1 MALIGKIRKSMW
13 LIVILIALGVG
24 GFILQDMMSGQQS
37 LFGGAQTSIGKVN
50 GETIDWNDFA
60 TTDNI
65 IESVLF
71 QNQSREVYSRRQ
83 VLWDYFVE
91 EILLKKE
98 AERLGLGVSRTELL
112 DLEFGVNPSPII
124 RQRFVDPNTGQIN
137 RQRLTEFKTAIEG
150 NQLTDPMIRAYW
162 AHQEKEIIKDRLES
176 KLVGMIAQAIY
187 TPTWMAE
194 MGHREQN
201 ERVDFAYVR
210 VPFDE
215 LDNSEVT
222 LEDKDYEAYL
232 KENAERFRQKEET
245 RLVKYLTL
253 EVFPTAGDS
262 LKIREQVD
270 TLIPQFQETTEDS
283 IFVTRYFGAYDPAY
297 FKKADL
303 SPVIADTVFQLPLGT
318 VYGPYI
324 DGGAYQAVKVLDR
337 KVVPDSVRSRHIL
350 IPATDAATLA
360 AAQSRV
366 DSLKGLIEAGTNS
379 FDTLALAFGTDA
391 SRTKGGDLDWAAPG
405 TMVKPFNDLIFY
417 EAEPGKLYKV
427 LTQFGVHLVEVTDR
441 KFINNEQGVK
451 LAYLRQA
458 IVPSQQTQDS
468 IYERALNIASNNRT
482 LEKLEQTVKGNQNL
496 SLETSPL
503 LKRNDY
509 AIGTAL
515 EPGQTS
521 RDIIRWAFEAKKGNV
536 SPDVF
541 IYQDQVE
548 LYNRMYVIAALSA
561 TQKAGI
567 PSLEN
572 IKADI
577 EQQVINKKKGELL
590 VAKMK
595 GKGLDALA
603 TEYTTTIDTAQNIGL
618 GTPMVPDV
626 GSEPKVIAEAL
637 KLTQG
642 QSSPPIVGNTG
653 VYVLNIIAK
662 TESVPAADL
671 TPVRNSMAAA
681 VRNQI
686 PPRLME
692 TMKKNAK
699 IKDNRFT
706 FY

>member
-37 LFGGAQTSIGKVN
+37 LFGGAQTSVGKVN
-50 GETIDWNDFA
+50 GEAIEWNHFA
-60 TTDNI
+60 TTDNM

-83 VLWDYFVE
+83 ALWDYFVE
-91 EILLKKE
+91 EALLKKE
-98 AERLGLGVSRTELL
+98 ASKLGLGVSKTELL

-124 RQRFVDPNTGQIN
+124 RQRFMDPNTGQVN

-150 NQLTDPMIRAYW
+150 NQLTDPMMRAYW
-162 AHQEKEIIKDRLES
+162 AHQENEIIKDRLES
-176 KLVGMIAQAIY
+176 KLVGMVAQAIY

-194 MGHREQN
+194 MGYQEQN

-245 RLVKYLTL
+245 RRIKYVVLD
-253 EVFPTAGDS
+253 VFPTAADS
-262 LKIREQVD
+262 AQVRQQID
-270 TLIPQFQETTEDS
+270 TLISEFQATTEDS
-283 IFVTRYFGAYDPAY
+283 AFVARYFGVYDPAY

-303 SPVIADTVFQLPLGT
+303 SPFIADTVFQLPVGT

-324 DGGAYQAVKVLDR
+324 DGGSYQAVKVLDR

-350 IPATDAATLA
+350 LPATDAITLA
-360 AAQSRV
+360 NAQSRV
-366 DSLKGLIEAGTNS
+366 DSLKALIEAGTHS
-379 FDTLALAFGTDA
+379 FDSLALAYGTDA

-417 EAEPGKLYKV
+417 EAEPGKLYSV

-441 KFINNEQGVK
+441 KFINNDAGVR
-451 LAYLRQA
+451 LAYLSQS

-468 IYERALNIASNNRT
+468 IYDQALAIASNNRI
-482 LEKLEQTVKGNQNL
+482 LEKLQEAIKDNQDL
-496 SLETSPL
+496 SIETSPL

-509 AIGTAL
+509 VIGTTL

-521 RDIIRWAFEAKKGNV
+521 RDIIRWAFEAKKGVV
-536 SPDVF
+536 SPDVY

-548 LYNRMYVIAALSA
+548 LYNRMYVVAALGA
-561 TQKAGI
+561 IQKPGI
-567 PSLEN
+567 PSVEN

-577 EQQVINKKKGELL
+577 EQQVINKKKENCLL
-590 VAKMK
+590 K
-595 GKGLDALA
+595 
-603 TEYTTTIDTAQNIGL
+603 
-618 GTPMVPDV
+618 
-626 GSEPKVIAEAL
+626 
-637 KLTQG
+637 
-642 QSSPPIVGNTG
+642 
-653 VYVLNIIAK
+653 
-662 TESVPAADL
+662 
-671 TPVRNSMAAA
+671 R
-681 VRNQI
+681 
-686 PPRLME
+686 
-692 TMKKNAK
+692 
-699 IKDNRFT
+699 
-706 FY
+706 